1 MLIMIYSKSRI
12 GDRQHYIDYAWT
24 DEEYGFG
31 GILPH
36 DISWWIV
43 PGTINLED

>member
-1 MLIMIYSKSRI
+1 MLVMIYSKHRHN
-12 GDRQHYIDYAWT
+12 GQHYIDYAWT
-24 DEEYGFG
+24 DEDYGFG

-43 PGTINLED
+43 PGTLNLED